1 MTTDPYAHLD
11 ATAQADLVVRREVKP
26 EELVDA
32 AIARLEAFDP
42 QLGVLVTPLF
52 DKARDAA
59 RGELPDGPFHGVPML
74 LKDLVAHSAGDP
86 LYEGSAFLRNA
97 GWVEREDSYLVRA
110 FKSAG
115 LVVVGKSKT
124 PEFGLVSTTEPAAF
138 GVARNPWDVTRG
150 TGGSSGGSAA
160 AVAAGLVPVAHANDG
175 GGSIRIP
182 ASLCGLVG
190 LKPSRARTSLGP
202 DFGDLLDG
210 LVVEHVLTR
219 SVRDTARMLD
229 AVAGPWPGEPFV
241 APAPARAYA
250 DEVRAEPGRLRIGL
264 MTSSPGTNSPPEREA
279 VTAATSA
286 ARLLESLGH
295 AIETS
300 HPEVLDDPRITEH
313 FVTTWAAAQA
323 WTVDH
328 WARKVGREPE
338 EREFEA
344 TSWALTELGRSVSGA
359 ALLTSREWLQSASR
373 QLAAWWEAGFDLL
386 LTPTCGEAAPPLG
399 EFGPQPD
406 NPLAGLFR
414 STPFAQWTAP
424 FNISGQPAISLPL
437 HWTQDG
443 LPVGVQLVAAYG
455 REDVLIRVAAQLE
468 AAQPWNDRWPGVSA
482 ARASSPHTSSGASRP
497 NAGKAVN

>member
-11 ATAQADLVVRREVKP
+11 ATAQADLVARREVKP

-59 RGELPDGPFHGVPML
+59 RGELPGGPFRGVPML

-110 FKSAG
+110 FKAAG

-138 GVARNPWDVTRG
+138 GVACNPWDVTRG

-202 DFGDLLDG
+202 DYGDLLDG

-241 APAPARAYA
+241 APAPARPYA
-250 DEVRAEPGRLRIGL
+250 DEVGAEPGRLRIGL
-264 MTSSPGTNSPPEREA
+264 MTSSPGTNPPPERET
-279 VTAATSA
+279 VLAASAA

-313 FVTTWAAAQA
+313 FVTTWAAGQA

-328 WARKVGREPE
+328 WALKVGRQPE
-338 EREFEA
+338 ESEFEP
-344 TSWALTELGRSVSGA
+344 TSWALTEFGRAVSGA

-373 QLAAWWEAGFDLL
+373 QMAAWWESGFDLL
-386 LTPTCGEAAPPLG
+386 LTPTCGEAAPALG
-399 EFGPQPD
+399 QFVPQPD

-437 HWTQDG
+437 HWTPDG
-443 LPVGVQLVAAYG
+443 LPVGVQIVAAYG

-468 AAQPWNDRWPGVSA
+468 AAQPWADRWPGVSA
-482 ARASSPHTSSGASRP
+482 A
-497 NAGKAVN
+497 